1 MSNINFQIRTYAQ
14 LKKNLSSRHNSLIAQ
29 VPREPS
35 EGDPAGGR
43 RLRHAAPGGGA
54 GDLHVSVPQGQ
65 DHPGQ
70 GEDGAHQG
78 QDDGRGQ
85 GNSSGLEK
93 YFKIFLKY
101 FEIFE
106 NILKYSSHFPS
117 FDIPGLS
124 H

>member
-1 MSNINFQIRTYAQ
+1 MHIFFLSSKC
-14 LKKNLSSRHNSLIAQ
+14 LENLSYFCQQTPTYSLISQ

-43 RLRHAAPGGGA
+43 RLRHVAPGGGA

-85 GNSSGLEK
+85 GNSSG
-93 YFKIFLKY
+93 
-101 FEIFE
+101 
-106 NILKYSSHFPS
+106 
-117 FDIPGLS
+117 
-124 H
+124 